1 MATHPGPARSNREL
15 FESQGYI
22 AVPDALD
29 GAQVRKLTTAI
40 DELTAGNNRAIQNVA
55 DIFGKHDAFL
65 ELLDLPS
72 VLPVVTELLGSNI
85 WVNHSHFN
93 FNPATAGD
101 DIRNYPNGYGWHRD
115 GGAIHQDLPWPP
127 PLLSMKIGFY
137 LTDLSVPGRGQT
149 YFIRNSHLTGEPKP
163 GPYELPDAAF
173 PMMVTPGTA
182 VLFDRRLI
190 HSIRSPNT
198 SGVSR
203 HAVFIQFAY
212 RWMAAVDAMQVDH
225 LRKKCNPVQL
235 QLLGMTTTMHTID
248 GAQGRS
254 GAYYP
259 GTQDVPLSGQ
269 KTSNR
274 YARAI
279 LRLRRLVGNR
289 KR

>member
-1 MATHPGPARSNREL
+1 MATDTGMATGNREL
-15 FESQGYI
+15 FDSQGYI

-29 GAQVRKLTTAI
+29 GNQVRRLTEAI
-40 DELTAGNNRAIQNVA
+40 SELTAGDAKSIHNVA

-65 ELLDLPS
+65 ALLDLPA

-93 FNPATAGD
+93 FNPAAPED

-127 PLLSMKIGFY
+127 PLLSIKIGFY
-137 LTDLSVPGRGQT
+137 LTDLSEPGRGQT
-149 YFIRNSHLTGEPKP
+149 YFVRDSHLTGEPKP
-163 GPYELPDAAF
+163 GPYELPESAF

-203 HAVFIQFAY
+203 HVVFIQFAY
-212 RWMAAVDAMQVDH
+212 RWMAAVDAMQVEH
-225 LRKKCNPVQL
+225 LRRKCNPVQQ
-235 QLLGMTTTMHTID
+235 QLLGMTTTTHTID
-248 GAQGRS
+248 GAEGRS

-259 GTQDVPLSGQ
+259 STRELPLSGR
-269 KTSNR
+269 KSRNR
-274 YARAI
+274 YVKAAS
-279 LRLRRLVGNR
+279 RLRQLLGKK

>member
-1 MATHPGPARSNREL
+1 MATGTDTATGNREL
-15 FESQGYI
+15 FNSQGYI
-22 AVPDALD
+22 AVPGALD
-29 GAQVRKLTTAI
+29 GAQVRRLTAAI
-40 DELTAGNNRAIQNVA
+40 DELTAGDTRSIHNVA

-72 VLPVVTELLGSNI
+72 VLPVVAELLGSNI
-85 WVNHSHFN
+85 WVNHSHYN
-93 FNPATAGD
+93 FNPASAGD
-101 DIRNYPNGYGWHRD
+101 DIGNYPNGYGWHRD

-127 PLLSMKIGFY
+127 PLLSVKIGFY
-137 LTDLSVPGRGQT
+137 LTDLSEPGRGQT
-149 YFIRNSHLTGEPKP
+149 YFIRNSHLTGEQKP
-163 GPYELPDAAF
+163 GPYELPESAF

-203 HAVFIQFAY
+203 HVVFIQFAY
-212 RWMAAVDAMQVDH
+212 RWMAAVDAMRVEH
-225 LRKKCNPVQL
+225 LRKKCTPVQL

-259 GTQDVPLSGQ
+259 STRDIPLSGR
-269 KTSNR
+269 KTTTR
-274 YARAI
+274 YVKAI
-279 LRLRRLVGNR
+279 SLLRQLIGNR